1 MYVYLFKTPLPS
13 SKKHTE
19 KFLIWGIN
27 ILICSYSY
35 SYLTKS
41 MLGREKE
48 EADEMKQAKEDE
60 EEKAMYSVSS

>member
-1 MYVYLFKTPLPS
+1 MAEFYLVPGVRFMS
-13 SKKHTE
+13 S
-19 KFLIWGIN
+19 F
-27 ILICSYSY
+27 LICSISY